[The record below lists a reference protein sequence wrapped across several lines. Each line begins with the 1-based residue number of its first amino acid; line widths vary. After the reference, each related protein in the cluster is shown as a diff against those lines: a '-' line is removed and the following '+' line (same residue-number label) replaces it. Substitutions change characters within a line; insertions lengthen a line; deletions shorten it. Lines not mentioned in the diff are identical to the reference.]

1 MQLVLVDVNG
11 NCEASLLHSLARSAF
26 SFSGLETLSS
36 LEGAERF
43 VRASHPDLMFVDRA
57 TAQQAGP
64 DWFAGLRKL
73 DKNLPI
79 VAVSARPDLAL
90 AGSNHDLFDY
100 IVLDD
105 SEITDRALNF
115 VLLAGENR
123 QALRISEE
131 KLRLAGEVAQ
141 IGTWDWHIETGMF
154 ALSDNN
160 LAMFGLTANEPG
172 SYAEWFQAV
181 HPDDMEVAA
190 AAFAKALAGAD
201 DFDMQIRVNRK
212 HTRSGID
219 YRTLR
224 SLGRVLRHDNGSPYR
239 IVGVHTDITDK
250 VALVALS
257 HHANSLEERLNAA
270 EAQFQTLFDTS
281 IDCLGFLVPDESG
294 KLVYAAVNP
303 AGMAYIRAPFDQVRG
318 RAPIDLLPGLV
329 GETLQANLQLCFESG
344 EVLRCQPTFEI
355 KGQSVTFDAACSPVR
370 GAAGELIGVLGSMRD
385 ISEQRRTERM
395 LRQAQKLEALGQLA
409 GGVAHDF
416 NNLLASTGACFRLLD
431 KYVEGERG
439 RMILVEGERTVSR
452 GRGLTERLLRFS
464 RIGPATNELAEID
477 DCLREVGATLRQT
490 LGYGIK
496 ITVLAEAPGSHAA
509 VDSRE
514 VELALINLAVNAR
527 AALPDGGSLKL
538 ASRCLALG
546 AGKVHQLEPGRY
558 VMISVTDD
566 GAGMTPDT
574 LAHATDPFFTTKGEG
589 VGTGLGLSIVA
600 KFMHDHGGEVVLE
613 SEVGRGTCVSLFC
626 PVMAAEAVETAAAA
640 KLALISP
647 VH

>member
-1 MQLVLVDVNG
+1 MQLVLVDADG
-11 NCEASLLHSLARSAF
+11 NCEASLLQSLARSAF
-26 SFSGLETLSS
+26 SFSSLETLSS

-43 VRASHPDLMFVDRA
+43 LKASHPDLMFVDQA
-57 TAQQAGP
+57 TARQAGP

-79 VAVSARPDLAL
+79 VSISARPDLAP
-90 AGSNHDLFDY
+90 AGSPHDFFDY

-115 VLLAGENR
+115 VLTAGENR
-123 QALRISEE
+123 QALRIAEE
-131 KLRLAGEVAQ
+131 KLRLAESVAQ
-141 IGTWDWHIETGMF
+141 IGTWEWHVETGMF
-154 ALSDNN
+154 VLSDNN
-160 LAMFGLTANEPG
+160 LAMFGLTANEAG

-181 HPDDMEVAA
+181 HPDDMEAA
-190 AAFAKALAGAD
+190 ATAFAQALAGAD
-201 DFDMQIRVNRK
+201 GFDLQIRVNRN

-224 SLGRVLRHDNGSPYR
+224 SLGRVLRREDGSPYR
-239 IVGVHTDITDK
+239 IVGVHTDITGE

-257 HHANSLEERLNAA
+257 HRANSLEERLNAA

-303 AGMAYIRAPFDQVRG
+303 AGMAFIHAPFDQVRG
-318 RAPIDLLPGLV
+318 RAPIDLLPGVV
-329 GETLQANLQLCFESG
+329 GETLQANLQRCFEIG
-344 EVLRCQPTFEI
+344 EISRCQPAFDI
-355 KGQSVTFDAACSPVR
+355 KGQSFTFDAVCSPVR
-370 GAAGELIGVLGSMRD
+370 GADGELIGVLGNMRD
-385 ISEQRRTERM
+385 ISDQRRTERM

-431 KYVEGERG
+431 KHVENDRG
-439 RMILVEGERTVSR
+439 RMILTEGERTVAR

-464 RIGPATNELAEID
+464 RTGPATNELAEID
-477 DCLREVGATLRQT
+477 DCLRDVGDTLRHT
-490 LGYGIK
+490 LGYGIR
-496 ITVLAEAPGSHAA
+496 ITVATEAPGCRAA

-527 AALPDGGSLKL
+527 DAMPDGGALKL
-538 ASRCLALG
+538 ESRCLDLG
-546 AGKVHQLEPGRY
+546 AGNVQQLEPGRY
-558 VMISVTDD
+558 VMTSVTDD
-566 GAGMTPDT
+566 GAGMTPDI

-613 SEVGRGTCVSLFC
+613 SEVGRGTRVSLYF
-626 PVMAAEAVETAAAA
+626 PEVAAEDAVAEAAAEAA
-640 KLALISP
+640 
-647 VH
+647 